1 MADAYGVGL
10 DEAGEADG
18 ERKEGATSLAVFPAG
33 KVRRTAVR
41 RSRRP
46 RSRAVRLYR
55 AQMRPSHTQSLPPI
69 DARQLRDEHPVN
81 GGGCTSLR
89 GKHRQKSGKCKS
101 LATPTRHRPGGLCRV
116 PSMERTRI
124 AELGGKVGEQ
134 VTIRGWVHVVRD
146 QKRMQ
151 FVVVRDE
158 SGLAQVVL
166 GKEDPP
172 SELNELLSRLT
183 AESAVT
189 VSGEVVADERVKL
202 GGLELQLEGLEV
214 DSPAEPELPIAPD
227 SALDKRIDWRYLDLR
242 RPDRK
247 LIFEVQSTVEHAMRE
262 YWREDGF
269 IEIHTPKLMGS
280 ASESGAELFKV
291 EYFER
296 TAYLAQSPQFY
307 KQMAMAAGF
316 GKVFEIGPVFRA
328 NPSFTSRHD
337 TEFTSVD
344 VELSWIDSHEDVMAF
359 EESWLAYVL
368 GAVKDA
374 HGSEIEE
381 TFDVELTVPD
391 VPFPRVTL
399 EQAKELLR
407 DAGLQALGVEHDLD
421 PPSERALS
429 ALIKEKEG
437 HEFVFVMDYP
447 TSVRPFYHMRHSD
460 DPTLTK
466 SFDLL
471 WRGIELTTGAQR
483 EHRYE
488 QLLRQASEKRVETG
502 PIQYYLDFFRCGAPP
517 HGGFGFGLTRL
528 LMQLLGQENV
538 REVTFLYRG
547 PNRLTP

>member
-1 MADAYGVGL
+1 MTRTPIADL
-10 DEAGEADG
+10 GEHVD
-18 ERKEGATSLAVFPAG
+18 
-33 KVRRTAVR
+33 
-41 RSRRP
+41 
-46 RSRAVRLYR
+46 
-55 AQMRPSHTQSLPPI
+55 
-69 DARQLRDEHPVN
+69 
-81 GGGCTSLR
+81 
-89 GKHRQKSGKCKS
+89 
-101 LATPTRHRPGGLCRV
+101 
-116 PSMERTRI
+116 
-124 AELGGKVGEQ
+124 EQ
-134 VTIRGWVHVVRD
+134 VTIRGWVQVVRD

-151 FVVVRDE
+151 FLVVRDE
-158 SGLAQVVL
+158 SGSAQAIL

-172 SELNELLSRLT
+172 SALNEEISALA

-189 VSGEVVADERVKL
+189 VSGKVVADERVKL
-202 GGLELQLEGLEV
+202 GGLELQLDGLTV
-214 DSPAEPELPIAPD
+214 DSPAEPELPIAVD

-242 RPDRK
+242 RPDRR

-262 YWREDGF
+262 FWRREGF
-269 IEIHTPKLMGS
+269 IEIHTPKMMGS

-296 TAYLAQSPQFY
+296 MAYLAQSPQFY

-359 EESWLAYVL
+359 EEAWLAHVL
-368 GAVKDA
+368 AAVKQA
-374 HGSEIEE
+374 QGEAIEA
-381 TFDVELTVPD
+381 TFGTELIVPS

-399 EQAKELLR
+399 DQAKEWLR
-407 DAGLQALGVEHDLD
+407 EAGHDSVPGPGHDLD
-421 PPSERALS
+421 PPSERAFS
-429 ALIKEKEG
+429 AIVKERFG
-437 HEFVFVMDYP
+437 HEFAFVTEYP
-447 TSVRPFYHMRHSD
+447 TSVRPFYHMRFAD
-460 DPTLTK
+460 RPTVTK

-471 WRGIELTTGAQR
+471 WKGIELTTGAQR

-488 QLLRQASEKRVETG
+488 QLLAQAAEKGVETG
-502 PIQYYLDFFRCGAPP
+502 PIQYYLDFFRFGAPP

-547 PNRLTP
+547 PNRLEP